1 MSSIEDLV
9 MVDDKLRPQ
18 STTGYHRAWQAE
30 PFDFPNE
37 YITAPFPVK
46 TDDPISTY
54 AMDRNLRFSQRYSN
68 TKNVV

>member
-1 MSSIEDLV
+1 MTEDS
-9 MVDDKLRPQ
+9 LRPQ
-18 STTGYHRAWQAE
+18 TTTGFHRGWQAE

-54 AMDRNLRFSQRYSN
+54 TMDRNIRFDQRYPN
-68 TKNVV
+68 NKNVA